1 MYVTFFLWSSPCGN
15 VASSTFYLPLYFSM
29 HYFKDVPLAM
39 CVYIL
44 YLYNLSFSN
53 LLYQYEFR
61 LSQLLPFYIFMQCIL
76 KRSKGVTSESRQHVT
91 TLDRRAIFFFVR
103 TRRHV
108 LRTSVIRHQG
118 GHVSELWL
126 VVINARW
133 LNLSFF
139 NAWMHSA

>member
-1 MYVTFFLWSSPCGN
+1 MDVCHVFSLIFTPCGN
-15 VASSTFYLPLYFSM
+15 VASLTFHLPLYFSM
-29 HYFKDVPLAM
+29 HYFKEVPLAM
-39 CVYIL
+39 WVYIL

-118 GHVSELWL
+118 GHVSESYDL
-126 VVINARW
+126 
-133 LNLSFF
+133 LS
-139 NAWMHSA
+139 